1 VEGRGTLTNGLFTRL
16 ERALANDWGRGRW
29 SLNLEGQ
36 DPRGFLIDLVKAL
49 KGTGPDGTGKRI
61 ANRHRYVGLSPT
73 LAWLLTSSDPSY
85 PPAYD
90 SIRSFARL
98 WDASYRALDDRPY
111 HYVSLGVGTGDKDQ
125 HIIDRLLPNHPDL
138 FYVPVDISGQMLRLG
153 TMEIMARM
161 PGRVLPVE
169 LDFEEPSGIEALRR
183 LLDDMLG
190 DEPIL
195 FSLLGSSLA
204 NIDNEARFLK
214 NLTSLLRQQDRLA
227 LEVAT
232 TDRLDQAAAQVA
244 ADERSS
250 SRLYNEFVTSALGTY
265 TDLTID
271 MNWLRFSGTVEEGK
285 ALRIEGH
292 YINCSDRTIAM
303 TLPNRETIPYRPGE
317 HIQVLLGRKYLPEG
331 LRRLLAS
338 CGLTEVMFESAS
350 GQPSGHEGQASY
362 FGLGLMLLQHVPQ
375 PAAPATPLAR
385 VWGDPAPLPRKG

>member
-1 VEGRGTLTNGLFTRL
+1 
-16 ERALANDWGRGRW
+16 
-29 SLNLEGQ
+29 
-36 DPRGFLIDLVKAL
+36 
-49 KGTGPDGTGKRI
+49 
-61 ANRHRYVGLSPT
+61 
-73 LAWLLTSSDPSY
+73 
-85 PPAYD
+85 
-90 SIRSFARL
+90 
-98 WDASYRALDDRPY
+98 
-111 HYVSLGVGTGDKDQ
+111 
-125 HIIDRLLPNHPDL
+125 
-138 FYVPVDISGQMLRLG
+138 MLRLG
-153 TMEIMARM
+153 TTEIMARM

-169 LDFEEPSGIEALRR
+169 LDFEEPSGIDALRR

-214 NLTSLLRQQDRLA
+214 NLTSLLRPQDRLA

-271 MNWLRFSGTVEEGK
+271 MNWLRFTGTVEDGK

-292 YINCSDRTIAM
+292 YINSSDRTIAM

-331 LRRLLAS
+331 LRRLLVS

-362 FGLGLMLLQHVPQ
+362 FGLGLMLLQHVAQ

-385 VWGDPAPLPRKG
+385 VWGDPAPLQRKG